1 MGRTGPKPHSLEKQR
16 LEIDKIDAEI
26 LTLLNRR
33 ASLALEI
40 ATIKRQAN
48 LKFHSPEREKAILD
62 RITALNKG
70 PFPNE
75 ALKTIF
81 REIIS
86 ASLALEEPL
95 KVAYLGPEG
104 TFTNLAALRHFGLS
118 AHFIPVSGIKAVF
131 DAVEAGTAD
140 YGLVPIENS
149 NEGVVSSTLDL
160 FIDYDLKISAEV
172 MLEISH
178 NLLSKSGDGR
188 KVKRIYSHPQATSQ
202 CKLWLENH
210 MPAVPLYE
218 ATSTAKAAELAAREE
233 DAAAIASEM
242 AARLYDLKF
251 IERHIEDRKNNFT
264 RFLVIGKTFLGRSGA
279 DKTSVLLSVKD
290 RPGSLYE
297 VLLPFKEAHI
307 NLSKIESRPSKRKA
321 WEYIFFID
329 MEGHIEDRKVTSA
342 ISAVKEH
349 CLYLKHLGSYP
360 VGDKVE
366 R

>member
-1 MGRTGPKPHSLEKQR
+1 MGKTGSTPSNLDKQR
-16 LEIDKIDAEI
+16 EEIDKVDEKI
-26 LTLLNRR
+26 LALLNKR
-33 ASLALEI
+33 ARLAIDI
-40 ATIKRQAN
+40 AAIKRQAN
-48 LKFHSPEREKAILD
+48 LKFHSPEREKAVID

-70 PFPNE
+70 PFPND
-75 ALKTIF
+75 AIKVIF
-81 REIIS
+81 REIMS
-86 ASLALEEPL
+86 ASLSLEQPL
-95 KVAYLGPEG
+95 KIAYLGPEG

-118 AHFIPVSGIKAVF
+118 AHYIPVSGIKAVF
-131 DAVEAGTAD
+131 DAVEGGTAD

-160 FIDYDLKISAEV
+160 FMDYDLKISAEV

-178 NLLSKSGDGR
+178 NLLSQSGDIR

-202 CKLWLENH
+202 CKLWLEAN
-210 MPAVPLYE
+210 MASVPVYE
-218 ATSTAKAAELAAREE
+218 ATSTAKAAEIASREE

-264 RFLVIGKTFLGRSGA
+264 RFLVIGKNFPGRSGA
-279 DKTSVLLSVKD
+279 DKTSILLSVKD
-290 RPGSLYE
+290 KPGALYE
-297 VLLPFKEAHI
+297 ILLPFKKESI

-329 MEGHIEDRKVTSA
+329 MAGHVEDKKVQKA
-342 ISAVKEH
+342 IDEVKEH

-360 VGDKVE
+360 VGHNVE